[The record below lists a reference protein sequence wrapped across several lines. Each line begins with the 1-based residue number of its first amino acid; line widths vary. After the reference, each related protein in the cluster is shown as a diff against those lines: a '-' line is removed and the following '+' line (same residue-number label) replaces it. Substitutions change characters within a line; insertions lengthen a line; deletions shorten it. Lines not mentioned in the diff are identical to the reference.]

1 LFKRDLCTRSGAGFG
16 VCVGYSGFS
25 LPPHPHPDRLIYSSG
40 STGSDR
46 ACADAQNEI
55 AGIIVFMQIIWNV
68 NTLPPSTTS
77 VVSLGTFDGVHLGH
91 QTILDEVKK
100 RAHKLHSKA
109 TMVTFEPHPQLVLN
123 NPS

>member
-1 LFKRDLCTRSGAGFG
+1 
-16 VCVGYSGFS
+16 
-25 LPPHPHPDRLIYSSG
+25 
-40 STGSDR
+40 
-46 ACADAQNEI
+46 
-55 AGIIVFMQIIWNV
+55 MQIIWNV

-123 NPS
+123 NPSRPPHEVLTTIEEKSRSSISSASTGWWWPTFRTSLPDWSLNV